1 MKILKG
7 IIMNKI
13 GEKYM
18 ENKIELT
25 PFQYT
30 SYWWITRMKSF
41 VEDVINVGYSTDE
54 GVDFTQIFDCLKA
67 EHWRALY
74 LKLTPLIEEDYN
86 KNGKFIQST
95 KSTCN
100 DHYVGHDKVNE
111 MLKSIIHV
119 DIPNATL
126 NPTGTMA
133 TTVSLL
139 NKDGIPTVFLHNDDE
154 TDIRMIKADLNVEK
168 DYILTGDKSLLPE
181 EKSL

>member
-1 MKILKG
+1 
-7 IIMNKI
+7 
-13 GEKYM
+13 M

-30 SYWWITRMKSF
+30 SHWWITRMKTF

-54 GVDFTQIFDCLKA
+54 GVEFTQIFDCLRD

-74 LKLTPLIEEDYN
+74 LKLIPLIEEEYN
-86 KNGKFIQST
+86 KSGKFIQST

-100 DHYVGHDKVNE
+100 DHYVGHSKINE
-111 MLKSIIHV
+111 MIKSIIHI

-126 NPTGTMA
+126 NPTGLMA
-133 TTVSLL
+133 TTVSVI
-139 NKDGIPTVFLHNDDE
+139 NKDGKPIVLLHCDDE
-154 TDIRMIKADLNVEK
+154 ADIRMNKVDLNVEK